1 MGCSHSY
8 GNVCDPGTVRPS
20 AILSNSFGLFLGCD
34 KRRKGTRPLNNAHRW
49 AKLQKH
55 MLIMWDFW
63 TCFQVYINSSHFCGG
78 CCFHSPPLW
87 IPVAILVEGVST
99 KNDQISG
106 LWQSNLV
113 GIFPQSETKLVV
125 GSDGSTARMMQ
136 SREAHGS
143 FNLWDFFFLNSSSML
158 VVNPRISL
166 QWMVEMFKCLFIP
179 ASQSI

>member
-1 MGCSHSY
+1 
-8 GNVCDPGTVRPS
+8 
-20 AILSNSFGLFLGCD
+20 
-34 KRRKGTRPLNNAHRW
+34 
-49 AKLQKH
+49 
-55 MLIMWDFW
+55 
-63 TCFQVYINSSHFCGG
+63 
-78 CCFHSPPLW
+78 
-87 IPVAILVEGVST
+87 VEGVST